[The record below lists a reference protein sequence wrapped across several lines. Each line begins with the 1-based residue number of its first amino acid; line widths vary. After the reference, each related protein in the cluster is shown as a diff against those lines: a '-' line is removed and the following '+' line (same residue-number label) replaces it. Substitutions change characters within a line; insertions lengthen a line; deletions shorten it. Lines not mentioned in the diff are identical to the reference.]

1 MIAEHKEKFDSSILD
16 CYLDVYLSQI
26 EKSKENGTE
35 SEVNEDNLIST
46 IRDIYM
52 AGTETTATTLRWL
65 MLYMMEYPQVQ
76 SRIQEEL
83 DAVVGRNRMPR
94 MSDKPN
100 LVYTRATI
108 LEVQRIQS
116 LGPIGFPHR
125 SSQNTFIGDFEI
137 PAGTIVVPNV
147 WAIDHDPDVW
157 LDPGRFDPD
166 RFINKDGEVFREEE
180 IIPFGIG
187 HRACVG
193 ESLAKI
199 ELLLI
204 FSYLLHQFT
213 FKKADEMTT
222 LNFKGVVGA
231 AYSPQ
236 YFEIVAVKRE

>member
-1 MIAEHKEKFDSSILD
+1 MLIDWVGSSLKIPEKMRILIHMKEDT
-16 CYLDVYLSQI
+16 Y
-26 EKSKENGTE
+26 
-35 SEVNEDNLIST
+35 
-46 IRDIYM
+46 
-52 AGTETTATTLRWL
+52 ETCDHEMRRKVAR
-65 MLYMMEYPQVQ
+65 
-76 SRIQEEL
+76 
-83 DAVVGRNRMPR
+83 
-94 MSDKPN
+94 
-100 LVYTRATI
+100 
-108 LEVQRIQS
+108 
-116 LGPIGFPHR
+116 
-125 SSQNTFIGDFEI
+125 DFEI

-213 FKKADEMTT
+213 LKKADEMTK

-231 AYSPQ
+231 AYSPK